1 MKTYKINELEF
12 NEKMERLVSI
22 MTMQAE
28 LDQAT
33 VDFVRSLVFDS
44 CLCSKIDI
52 GYLLINKTNGEEV
65 EIFPTLAKL
74 ADFCGIAISYASRIL
89 NGEINNKKWIIKRV
103 RWNSY
108 YQSKQYFRI
117 KEGE

>member
-1 MKTYKINELEF
+1 MKTCKINELEF
-12 NEKMERLVSI
+12 SEKLEQLAHIME
-22 MTMQAE
+22 QAE
-28 LDQAT
+28 DLDQAA

-52 GYLLINKTNGEEV
+52 GYLLINKANGEEV

-74 ADFCGIAISYASRIL
+74 ADFCGVAISYASRIL

-108 YQSKQYFRI
+108 YQSKQYLRI